1 MRWLD
6 DITDSM
12 YMNLG
17 KLWEMVRDR
26 EASVHGVKK
35 SQTGLK
41 DFTFTFFQLLDW
53 LKHSFG
59 FFCKILK
66 KNTNELFG
74 KLNIYMK
81 MCVCAHVCVCVLGH
95 V

>member
-1 MRWLD
+1 MAQTVKRLSTMQETRVQSLD
-6 DITDSM
+6 GED
-12 YMNLG
+12 LLE
-17 KLWEMVRDR
+17 KEMV
-26 EASVHGVKK
+26 
-35 SQTGLK
+35 GLNE
-41 DFTFTFFQLLDW
+41 FTFTFFQLLDW